1 MLVSFPRKDKR
12 LQTHAPGA
20 IAHPSLV
27 FCSRLDSGFDRRATR
42 AVVAVL
48 ADQSTT
54 IEAKQVADS
63 SCSSV
68 TAGERHTTTAAHLP
82 NNTAAIAPNMRIV
95 SALA

>member
-1 MLVSFPRKDKR
+1 M
-12 LQTHAPGA
+12 
-20 IAHPSLV
+20 
-27 FCSRLDSGFDRRATR
+27 
-42 AVVAVL
+42 AVL

-54 IEAKQVADS
+54 IEAEQVADS